1 MSFFTRTD
9 KSFLGSWWWTVDRVT
24 LTILITICIFGV
36 VLVTAAS
43 PSVAQRINVS
53 PNHFV
58 IRHIIFLAPSVLLLV
73 GLSMANLQQ
82 VWRTALIVLG
92 ISMVL
97 MVLVLIF
104 GNEVKGAQR
113 WIDIG
118 PFSVQPS
125 ELAKPAFIVVASW
138 LIARQKE
145 KPEFKGIY
153 FASGLYLAVVALL
166 VLQPDMGMT
175 FIVTASFFAIIFL
188 AGLPFRWIVLLMVL
202 AIGASVLAY
211 FSFSHVQSRVDR
223 FINPE
228 AGDTYQVDRSLA
240 AFQHGGLLGTGAG
253 QGTVKM
259 TIPDAHADFIFAVAG
274 EELGMIVTVLLV
286 GLYGY
291 VIVRGY
297 NRIMDTDNI
306 FIILASGGILTLF
319 GLQALINMG
328 SAIHLLPTKGMTLPF
343 ISYGGSSLLSS
354 GIGMGILLALTKRQ
368 GRSGIA
374 RGGLSIRP
382 IGGSAK

>member
-1 MSFFTRTD
+1 MNFFARTD
-9 KSFLGSWWWTVDRVT
+9 KSFLGKWWWTVDRVT
-24 LTILITICIFGV
+24 LAILLTICIFGV

-43 PSVAQRINVS
+43 PSVAERIDAS
-53 PNHFV
+53 PNHFI
-58 IRHIIFLAPSVLLLV
+58 IRHIIYLVPSIALLI
-73 GLSMANLQQ
+73 GISMANLQY
-82 VWRTALIVLG
+82 VWRAALVVLG
-92 ISMVL
+92 FSLFM
-97 MVLVLIF
+97 MVLVPIF
-104 GNEVKGAQR
+104 GDEVKGAQR
-113 WIDIG
+113 WLGVG
-118 PFSVQPS
+118 PFSIQPS
-125 ELAKPAFIVVASW
+125 ELAKPAFLVVAAW

-145 KPEFKGIY
+145 KPEFKGTW
-153 FASGLYLAVVALL
+153 FAFGLYGLVVLLL

-175 FIVTASFFAIIFL
+175 FIVTATFFTIVFL
-188 AGLPFRWIVLLMVL
+188 AGMPFRYIILLALLGVGACL
-202 AIGASVLAY
+202 AAY
-211 FSFSHVQSRVDR
+211 FSFDHVQSRVDR
-223 FINPE
+223 FLNPE
-228 AGDTYQVDRSLA
+228 TGDTYQISRSLQ

-274 EELGMIVTVLLV
+274 EELGMLMTVLLV

-328 SAIHLLPTKGMTLPF
+328 SSIHLLPTKGMTLPF

-354 GIGMGILLALTKRQ
+354 GIGMGMLLALTRRQ

-382 IGGSAK
+382 IGGSVK